1 MVFVAENSLR
11 QNIKDFFTQLISY
24 QTTNDSRVDALEAV
38 EAVDVEAINAEF
50 LKVGY
55 ILVGEAEGLLSIN
68 SYPFCFG
75 NGTPQAENFG
85 VGIPFRAN
93 LKNLSLVTN
102 TTDIEFLVKI
112 QMIHYSYT
120 TNIETLLGTEYS
132 FQTSNKTQID
142 ITTPGSGHIVFKV
155 TFIRGG
161 FDNDRFRLS
170 LVFSAD
176 ENISIS

>member
-38 EAVDVEAINAEF
+38 EQVDVEAEF
-50 LKVGY
+50 LKVGF

-75 NGTPQAENFG
+75 NGSPQAVNFG
-85 VGIPFRAN
+85 VGIPFRVN

-102 TTDIEFLVKI
+102 TTDITFLVKI
-112 QMIHYSYT
+112 QMIHYSYV

-142 ITTPGSGHIVFKV
+142 ITTPGSGHIVFKI

-161 FDNDRFRLS
+161 FDTDRFRLS

-176 ENISIS
+176 ENI